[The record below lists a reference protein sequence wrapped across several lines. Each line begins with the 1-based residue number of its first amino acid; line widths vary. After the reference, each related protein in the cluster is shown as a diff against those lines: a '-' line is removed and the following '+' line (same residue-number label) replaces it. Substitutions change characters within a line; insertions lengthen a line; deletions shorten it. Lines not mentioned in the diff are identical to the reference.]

1 VESFVVRLVG
11 IIVINLLL
19 SGDNAVV
26 IGMAV
31 RGLPGAL
38 KRRAILIG
46 GVGALV
52 LRVVL
57 TGLAA
62 LLLQVPLLQAAG
74 GLMLAWI
81 TYRLLIPSADAADPF
96 DPDEHMTFGLAL
108 RVIIIA
114 DLTMSLDNVLAVGA
128 AAGGDLLLLTLGLGL
143 SMAIIMLGGSVIG
156 SLLDRLSWLVYVG
169 ALVLLVVAGDLLAA
183 DPVVQGLLGTA
194 GWVSW
199 GLTGLPALG
208 VTGALLVRLALR
220 ARHAHATHAV

>member
-1 VESFVVRLVG
+1 MRFCG
-11 IIVINLLL
+11 IVVINLLL

-31 RGLPGAL
+31 RGLPGKL

-46 GVGALV
+46 GAGALI

-62 LLLQVPLLQAAG
+62 LLLQIPLLEAAG

-81 TYRLLIPSADAADPF
+81 TYRLLIPSADEADPF
-96 DPDEHMTFGLAL
+96 DPDEKMTFGLAL
-108 RVIIIA
+108 RVIIVA

-128 AAGGDLLLLTLGLGL
+128 AAGSDLLLLILGLGL
-143 SMAIIMLGGSVIG
+143 SMAIIMVGGGVIG
-156 SLLDRLSWLVYVG
+156 SLLDRMSWLVYVG

-183 DPVVQGLLGTA
+183 DPIVRGMLGAA
-194 GWVSW
+194 GWLSW
-199 GLTGLPALG
+199 ALTGVLALG
-208 VTGALLVRLALR
+208 VAGALLLRLYRR
-220 ARHAHATHAV
+220 ARRARVSPAI